1 MNSFEY
7 DDILNMEYPNDEIEK
22 DFPDEVL
29 RAAQFAPFA
38 ALTGHDEAI
47 LETARITS
55 CKLELDEYTK
65 AELNQKLNILKE
77 NLTNSPDVS
86 ITYFLADKKK
96 SGGKYVIK
104 RGSIRKI
111 CEFESDVIFED
122 NTIISIDDILHI
134 ESRLFS
140 ELN

>member
-1 MNSFEY
+1 MYLCQYKYKVPLSDN
-7 DDILNMEYPNDEIEK
+7 
-22 DFPDEVL
+22 
-29 RAAQFAPFA
+29 
-38 ALTGHDEAI
+38 T
-47 LETARITS
+47 
-55 CKLELDEYTK
+55 C
-65 AELNQKLNILKE
+65 QKLNILKE

-111 CEFESDVIFED
+111 REFESDIIFED